1 MESGA
6 ALLLISAF
14 FHASWNALTK
24 RSTDKEA
31 FLMLVTSI
39 GAIITLVLIFLTKAS
54 FKELQGETLI
64 FTLGSGVFEGLYMAM
79 LSRALSGATL
89 GKAYAIM
96 RGGAM
101 LFVWIISMTFLGE
114 TSTLVHLLG
123 ASAVF
128 LGISALSYEGK
139 NGSSQKLDIWP
150 FLAAACI
157 TGYHICYHQALKTHA
172 NPQVLFFV
180 SMILSALI
188 LGIFLGKNIR
198 TRFKNVVKTQF
209 RNAVLTAF
217 LSTASFL
224 IFLYALQIVE
234 PGYAISLRNSSIFFA
249 LLFSFLLKES
259 LTRKQWIGASVIG
272 IGTILL
278 SLT

>member
-24 RSTDKEA
+24 KANDKEA

-39 GAIITLVLIFLTKAS
+39 SSVITLLLIILTGAS
-54 FKELQGETLI
+54 FRGLQGEALL
-64 FTLGSGVFEGLYMAM
+64 FTIGSGVFEGLYMAM

-101 LFVWIISMTFLGE
+101 LFVWLISMTVLGE
-114 TSTLVHLLG
+114 TSTLVHLIG
-123 ASAVF
+123 AGCVF

-139 NGSSQKLDIWP
+139 KSTTQKIDLWP

-172 NPQVLFFV
+172 NPQVLFLI

-188 LGIFLGKNIR
+188 LGLFLGKNIKA
-198 TRFKNVVKTQF
+198 RFKAVASKQL

-217 LSTASFL
+217 LSTTSFL
-224 IFLYALQIVE
+224 IFLYALKIVE

-272 IGTILL
+272 VGTILL